1 VARQTVRLLLTCVG
15 GALAWEMVG
24 AFAKAESLKINLT
37 GVDKNPEALGR
48 HFLERFYPVPSGE
61 NPKYAEMLLDI
72 CEKEGIEVV
81 VPGSDEEAFN
91 LSRNEEMFRSKG
103 IVCTVPR
110 RELLDSF
117 SDKYKMYQTLGTSG
131 VPVPAYHRVAC
142 ADDLLGLSAKMGY
155 PRNPFILKPP
165 STRGGRGVWKI
176 SAKAAREPFFGRAEQ
191 VREATL
197 EEMMGMLERLNP
209 FPPLMAMEYLEGDF
223 YDVDVLSDK
232 GKSLYKVVRKRMNPL
247 GIPFKGNVIEKNEAI
262 LELVEAIQGTLRL
275 NYLLDIDIAYSSSC
289 GAQLMEVNPRPSGS
303 AVATVEAGLNLFE
316 YLVRLAVGLDVP
328 QREIPYGSVVLPK
341 TVVFKA

>member
-1 VARQTVRLLLTCVG
+1 VLLTCVG
-15 GALAWEMVG
+15 GALAWETIG
-24 AFAKAESLKINLT
+24 AFNKAESLDINIT
-37 GVDKNPEALGR
+37 GVDKNPEALGK
-48 HFLERFYPVPSGE
+48 HFLQRFYQVPSGE
-61 NPKYAEMLLDI
+61 SSEYAEALLAI

-110 RELLDSF
+110 RELIEFF

-131 VPVPAYHRVAC
+131 VPVPAYHRVSSAE
-142 ADDLLGLSAKMGY
+142 DLLRLSTKMGY
-155 PRNPFILKPP
+155 PGNPFVLKPP

-176 SAKAAREPFFGRAEQ
+176 SAKAAHEPFFDRAEQ
-191 VREATL
+191 VREVTL
-197 EEMMGMLERLNP
+197 EEMVTMLERLNP
-209 FPPLMAMEYLEGDF
+209 FPSLMVMEYLEGHF

-247 GIPFKGNVIEKNEAI
+247 GIPFKGNILEKNEAI
-262 LELVEAIQGTLRL
+262 LELVEAIQRTLRL
-275 NYLLDIDIAYSSSC
+275 NYLLDIDIAHSSSR

-303 AVATVEAGLNLFE
+303 AVATVQAGLNLFE

-328 QREIPYGSVVLPK
+328 QRKIPYGSVVLPK

>member
-1 VARQTVRLLLTCVG
+1 
-15 GALAWEMVG
+15 MVG
-24 AFAKAESLKINLT
+24 AFAKAESLKISVT
-37 GVDKNPEALGR
+37 GVDKNPDALGK
-48 HFLERFYPVPSGE
+48 HFVKKFYPVPGGE
-61 NPKYAEMLLDI
+61 SPRYAEVLLGL

-110 RELLDSF
+110 RELLESF
-117 SDKYKMYQTLGTSG
+117 SDKYRMYRTLESAG
-131 VPVPAYHRVAC
+131 VPVPSYHRVAS
-142 ADDLLGLSAKMGY
+142 ADDLLGLSAELGY
-155 PRNPFILKPP
+155 PQNPFILKPP
-165 STRGGRGVWKI
+165 STRGGRGVWKV
-176 SAKAAREPFFGRAEQ
+176 SAKAAHEPFFGRAGQ

-209 FPPLMAMEYLEGDF
+209 FPPLMVMEYLEGDF
-223 YDVDVLSDK
+223 YDVDILSDK

-247 GIPFKGNVIEKNEAI
+247 GIPFKGNLLEKNEAI
-262 LELVEAIQGTLRL
+262 LDLAEAIQGTLRL
-275 NYLLDIDIAYSSSC
+275 NYLLDIDIAYSSGR

-328 QREIPYGSVVLPK
+328 QREIPYGTVVLPK